1 MKLQA
6 LWPVV
11 VLAACSPEPRAA
23 SYFQAHPDEA
33 AEVVEACQ
41 VGSDRGPECEHAKAA
56 LAAIRRD
63 ARMRAY
69 KKAFE

>member
-1 MKLQA
+1 MKLLA
-6 LWPVV
+6 LWPVA
-11 VLAACSPEPRAA
+11 VLTACSPEPRAA

-41 VGSDRGPECEHAKAA
+41 AGSHRGSECEHAEAA